1 MELKP
6 GASLQ
11 DGKYKIT
18 RVLGTGG
25 FGITYLAQMKTIAQG
40 QLGNITGYANVAIK
54 EFFMKSCC
62 NRDGVSSGVSYT
74 NEVTKETF
82 SIFRNKFEKEARILA
97 KLQHPG
103 IVPVLE
109 IFQENG
115 TSYYVMEYITG
126 QSINQMLDENG
137 VFEID
142 TALKYINHVGAAL
155 QHVHAQKFLHLDVKP
170 DNILVR
176 ANGEPVLI
184 DFGGAKHFTD
194 EGDTESTTTPP
205 VHSDGYS
212 PIEVYSGVSTFMPE
226 ADVYALAATF
236 YKMITGIR
244 PASAMS
250 LRDKPLK
257 FNENIPEHI
266 QYAIRTAMQVL
277 PENRFNSVQ
286 DFLDYANGVKPIPG
300 ASSQPESAN
309 DDENTRLLNLKED
322 ERTEYIPKVNR
333 VLPGQPDNEETV
345 INDSTND
352 DEATRIVPPEPTPS
366 QTPESPLPPLPD
378 ATPLPPKPKKKG
390 KLGFFIGLIIVV
402 LLVGAGAFFGTKYIT
417 EERNEPTNLLAD
429 SLGISKEDL
438 KDSCEHTVDTIV
450 YKNFQGRDNFRK
462 NLTAYADSMDGYKV
476 DACDKMYKNY
486 ETALSLCAEGKHPS
500 LHSEITHDDIV
511 FMCQQMSQYGEYWKK
526 QCTEMGETAE
536 AGSYGKLS
544 ETWKAREQKLKK
556 K

>member
-300 ASSQPESAN
+300 ASSLPESAN

-333 VLPGQPDNEETV
+333 VLPGQPDNEDTV

-366 QTPESPLPPLPD
+366 QTPESPLPPLPG

-390 KLGFFIGLIIVV
+390 KSGFIIGLIIVV

-429 SLGISKEDL
+429 SLGISKED
-438 KDSCEHTVDTIV
+438 
-450 YKNFQGRDNFRK
+450 
-462 NLTAYADSMDGYKV
+462 
-476 DACDKMYKNY
+476 
-486 ETALSLCAEGKHPS
+486 
-500 LHSEITHDDIV
+500 
-511 FMCQQMSQYGEYWKK
+511 
-526 QCTEMGETAE
+526 
-536 AGSYGKLS
+536 
-544 ETWKAREQKLKK
+544 
-556 K
+556 